1 MNVVRRLLSFSLA
14 IYMQQLKLDITVMNV
29 CVNYCRFLQSH
40 ADATIEETQVCAPKL
55 AQQFKHCSW
64 LWSRVVV
71 IHLMSYDLQILEK
84 F

>member
-14 IYMQQLKLDITVMNV
+14 IYMQQLKLDITVTNV
-29 CVNYCRFLQSH
+29 CVNYCRFLESH

-64 LWSRVVV
+64 LWSRVYGRLTNLRAIYREV
-71 IHLMSYDLQILEK
+71 I
-84 F
+84 